1 MEIAMATQ
9 LLIANADASTS
20 QYELPEADRQAIL
33 AQAPA
38 RHPQPSEITTAE
50 IERQRH
56 EFISMH
62 GCAFG
67 TVPAVDQ

>member
-1 MEIAMATQ
+1 MDTQ
-9 LLIANADASTS
+9 LLNAPADASTS
-20 QYELPEADRQAIL
+20 QYALPEADRQAIL

-38 RHPQPSEITTAE
+38 HHPQPSQVTTAE
-50 IERQRH
+50 IERQRR

-67 TVPAVDQ
+67 TVPAQDQ